1 MRFTFTSL
9 SGKSLLFAGIV
20 SVGLSGAGALVQAAE
35 AQKGLPG
42 VEGGYSIV
50 KPREEVLQPEPDTL
64 PSQDGALKVGDWDV
78 RISGSVIV
86 DIGTMKPR
94 SNR

>member
-1 MRFTFTSL
+1 MRSALKTSP
-9 SGKSLLFAGIV
+9 GIV
-20 SVGLSGAGALVQAAE
+20 ALLAGAACLGLCSANAL
-35 AQKGLPG
+35 AQSSSNDLPG
-42 VEGGYSIV
+42 VEGDFRIV
-50 KPREEVLQPEPDTL
+50 KPRAEVLEPEPDT
-64 PSQDGALKVGDWDV
+64 PSQDGVVKVGDWDV

>member
-1 MRFTFTSL
+1 MRLAFTPL
-9 SGKSLLFAGIV
+9 SRISILFAGIAF
-20 SVGLSGAGALVQAAE
+20 VGLPGTGALAHAAE
-35 AQKGLPG
+35 AQKALPG

-50 KPREEVLQPEPDTL
+50 KPREEVLQPEPDTP
-64 PSQDGALKVGDWDV
+64 PSQDGVLKVGDWDV